1 VAINGIAIKVL
12 KKNGKKEEKEIG
24 DGREKRARD
33 NAIVI
38 PESPCDKLSV
48 VIKNDLA
55 IFIRQV
61 RHDWLVK
68 RALSK
73 TVER

>member
-12 KKNGKKEEKEIG
+12 KKNGKKEEKETG

-48 VIKNDLA
+48 VIKT
-55 IFIRQV
+55 IWQS
-61 RHDWLVK
+61 
-68 RALSK
+68 LSDRCG
-73 TVER
+73 TTG